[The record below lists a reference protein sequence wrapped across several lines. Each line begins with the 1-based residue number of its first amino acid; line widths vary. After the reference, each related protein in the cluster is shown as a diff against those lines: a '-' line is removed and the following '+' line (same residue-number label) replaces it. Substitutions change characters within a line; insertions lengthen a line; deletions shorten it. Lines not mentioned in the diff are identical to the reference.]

1 MKLTAWLKLPDE
13 LTVIV
18 EIPAVPALTVT
29 DAGLAETE
37 KPATLKIVRV
47 TVVEFVMSLLVPPV
61 PLMVTV

>member
-1 MKLTAWLKLPDE
+1 VKLTAWLKLPDE